1 MKSPHRLDTAGVV
14 LSGICLVHCLA
25 LPLVV
30 AALPFVSEL
39 ARGHLHAQLL
49 AVVVPVSVLAFG
61 VGFRRHRR
69 TAVLAGGGLGLALLV
84 VGGTVAHERY
94 GITADRVLAVAGS
107 LVLAFAHYRNSR
119 LSRHVRHAAS

>member
-1 MKSPHRLDTAGVV
+1 HVTGVQT
-14 LSGICLVHCLA
+14 CA
-25 LPLVV
+25 LPIS
-30 AALPFVSEL
+30 FVSEL